1 MIELKPDNEYAYYN
15 LGFVYLDGKRV
26 FQAKETFSRILAFNP
41 KSADAHFGLG
51 MALATEENYRAAVEE
66 YEAAVSLNPELEG
79 AHYNLGL
86 AFFNL
91 EMYDD
96 AIAAYAK
103 EQEISGDDYD
113 TEVALASAYQ
123 AKGMQQQARDATE
136 KAARLKNED

>member
-1 MIELKPDNEYAYYN
+1 
-15 LGFVYLDGKRV
+15 
-26 FQAKETFSRILAFNP
+26 
-41 KSADAHFGLG
+41 
-51 MALATEENYRAAVEE
+51 MALATEENYRAAVQE
-66 YEAAVSLNPELEG
+66 YEAAVSLDPELEG
-79 AHYNLGL
+79 AHYKIGL

-91 EMYDD
+91 KMYDD

-123 AKGMQQQARDATE
+123 AKGMPQQARDATE